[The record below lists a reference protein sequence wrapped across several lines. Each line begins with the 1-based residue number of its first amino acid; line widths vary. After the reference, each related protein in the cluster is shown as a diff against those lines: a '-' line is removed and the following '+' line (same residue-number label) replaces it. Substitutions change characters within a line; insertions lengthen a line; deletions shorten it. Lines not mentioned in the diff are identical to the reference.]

1 MTKERVLAEN
11 TNKVKDLLK
20 DEQISFGKKKKK
32 KVNQMINKDEIKD
45 DKRESDW
52 T

>member
-1 MTKERVLAEN
+1 MFW
-11 TNKVKDLLK
+11 
-20 DEQISFGKKKKK
+20 QKKKKK